1 MSLLDDIVFS
11 SALSQ
16 ARRLLEQG
24 YDAQTA
30 ADCACPGAWRIY
42 RQKVLDCLLTERKI
56 AARKIGARKIEARE
70 IGARQTGR
78 TAKGRP
84 G

>member
-42 RQKVLDCLLTERKI
+42 RQKVLDCLLAERKI
-56 AARKIGARKIEARE
+56 EARKIEARE